1 MSWVRVPLVT
11 QKRFQNN
18 EISFFVCIT
27 IIRLYKILVSADIYG
42 LAITYFLDVGDDGCD
57 IQYILSLA
65 DIFSMA

>member
-1 MSWVRVPLVT
+1 MWRVLAQQIGHP
-11 QKRFQNN
+11 NN
-18 EISFFVCIT
+18 EISFFVYIT

>member
-1 MSWVRVPLVT
+1 M
-11 QKRFQNN
+11 
-18 EISFFVCIT
+18 CIT

-42 LAITYFLDVGDDGCD
+42 LAISYFLDVGDDGCD